1 MNNLEHIKSQIKPI
15 LKKYGIKKAGIFG
28 SSARG
33 ESVIN
38 DLDLLV
44 KIDKKFSLLEFIGI
58 QQELED
64 ELGMKVDLVEYDA
77 IKPALKDE
85 ILRDEESVL
94 CAKEN
99 LTSIFR
105 TFWKV
110 SAIFS
115 VSCRRVWGSGFWKVG
130 SLAAQSP
137 NRYALLCPN
146 KKIK

>member
-1 MNNLEHIKSQIKPI
+1 MNDLEHIKSQIKPI

-33 ESVIN
+33 ESVVN

-44 KIDKKFSLLEFIGI
+44 KIDKKISLLEFIGI

-85 ILRDEESVL
+85 ILRDEEPVL
-94 CAKEN
+94 
-99 LTSIFR
+99 
-105 TFWKV
+105 
-110 SAIFS
+110 
-115 VSCRRVWGSGFWKVG
+115 
-130 SLAAQSP
+130 
-137 NRYALLCPN
+137 
-146 KKIK
+146 

>member
-1 MNNLEHIKSQIKPI
+1 MNNLENIKSQIKPI

-44 KIDKKFSLLEFIGI
+44 KIDKKISLLEFIGI

-64 ELGMKVDLVEYDA
+64 TLGMKVDLVEYDA

-85 ILRDEESVL
+85 ILQDEEPVL
-94 CAKEN
+94 
-99 LTSIFR
+99 
-105 TFWKV
+105 
-110 SAIFS
+110 
-115 VSCRRVWGSGFWKVG
+115 
-130 SLAAQSP
+130 
-137 NRYALLCPN
+137 
-146 KKIK
+146 

>member
-15 LKKYGIKKAGIFG
+15 LKKHGIKKAGIFG

-33 ESVIN
+33 ESVVS

-44 KIDKKFSLLEFIGI
+44 KIDNKISLLEFVRI

-85 ILRDEESVL
+85 ILRDEEPVL
-94 CAKEN
+94 
-99 LTSIFR
+99 
-105 TFWKV
+105 
-110 SAIFS
+110 
-115 VSCRRVWGSGFWKVG
+115 
-130 SLAAQSP
+130 
-137 NRYALLCPN
+137 
-146 KKIK
+146 

>member
-33 ESVIN
+33 ESFVN

-44 KIDKKFSLLEFIGI
+44 KIDKKISLLEFIGI

-77 IKPALKDE
+77 IKPALKED
-85 ILRDEESVL
+85 ILRDEEPVL
-94 CAKEN
+94 
-99 LTSIFR
+99 
-105 TFWKV
+105 
-110 SAIFS
+110 
-115 VSCRRVWGSGFWKVG
+115 
-130 SLAAQSP
+130 
-137 NRYALLCPN
+137 
-146 KKIK
+146 